1 LKTALFAQAA
11 LAALLAS
18 GASAQSEAVPE
29 FEVASIKPAP
39 PPAANMIMVR
49 MRGGPGSDD
58 PGRLDWQNV
67 SLRNMLT
74 NAFNLKEYQLQG
86 PDWLNSERFDVS
98 AKIPANTTREQF
110 RLMLQKLLAE
120 RFKMTFHHE
129 TKEHAAYALTVA
141 KGGPKLKESDP
152 NDNSGFAA
160 MPMPGRGGDI
170 QMRAMAPPPPP
181 PPGAA
186 RGGEGPKPGGP
197 LPGRGGMMRMMPG
210 HLEAKKMAVDGLVNT
225 LSNLTGKPVVDETGL
240 KGIYDFTLDFAPES
254 AEGPMMMAPPPG
266 GGGEVRM
273 PSASEPASGATIYS
287 AVQQQLGLKL
297 ESKKLPLDNVVIDRI
312 EKIPTEN

>member
-1 LKTALFAQAA
+1 LKTTIFTQAA
-11 LAALLAS
+11 LAALLAA

-39 PPAANMIMVR
+39 PPTANMIRVQMH
-49 MRGGPGSDD
+49 GGPGSDD

-86 PDWLNSERFDVS
+86 PDWLNTERFDVS

-110 RLMLQKLLAE
+110 RLMLQKLLAD

-152 NDNSGFAA
+152 NDTSGFAPMA
-160 MPMPGRGGDI
+160 MPGRGGDI
-170 QMRAMAPPPPP
+170 QMRAAAPPPPP

-186 RGGEGPKPGGP
+186 RGGGGPGPGGP

-210 HLEAKKMAVDGLVNT
+210 HFEAKKTTVDGLVNM

-240 KGIYDFTLDFAPES
+240 KGIYDFTLDYSPES
-254 AEGPMMMAPPPG
+254 AEGPTMMAPPPA

-273 PSASEPASGATIYS
+273 PSASEPGSGATIYS

-297 ESKKLPLDNVVIDRI
+297 EPKKLPLDHVVIDRM